1 MPTVERTQI
10 SLGSTQAARLRRLAR
25 ERGTS
30 MAALIRDAV
39 DHAYP
44 ESEDDSPDARWARAL
59 GVIGK
64 HHSGLTDVSIRH
76 DDYIVD
82 AIEEH
87 LGLPPM
93 KP

>member
-10 SLGSTQAARLRRLAR
+10 SLDSAQAARLRRLAR

-39 DHAYP
+39 EHAYP
-44 ESEDDSPDARWARAL
+44 ESEDETPEARWARAL
-59 GVIGK
+59 DAIGK
-64 HHSGLTDVSIRH
+64 HRSGLTDVSIRH
-76 DDYIVD
+76 DDYLVE
-82 AIEEH
+82 AIEAH
-87 LGLPPM
+87 VGLPPS